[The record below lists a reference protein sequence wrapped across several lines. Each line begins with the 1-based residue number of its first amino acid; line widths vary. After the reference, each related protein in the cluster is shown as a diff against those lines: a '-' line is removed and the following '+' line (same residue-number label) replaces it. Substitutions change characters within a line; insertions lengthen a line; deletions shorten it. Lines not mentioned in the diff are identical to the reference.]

1 MAAGARHHDKSW
13 KAQSRAGR
21 VSCNHITID
30 FQCAEPNAR
39 SRNIFTFHLY
49 SDPSAT
55 KTFRCRASHV
65 TARKW
70 IQNNRAFICYKL
82 DEKLGQSSGKARGM
96 CLISRLIASPN
107 IFRITLIVATLDKT
121 RWNCT
126 TMVVTKLG
134 CNDMSA
140 WPLLR
145 FVTALEESL
154 HVGAVIIED
163 VSIVGFW
170 EWLLAEP
177 PNVFNSVFHALPTDR
192 YPFSGRRKFCRIVPK
207 TFLRKM
213 KTDVLAKHQ
222 QHFEVVKRSCRTPGV
237 VTASDVQNETA
248 FWFQD
253 SPNFLPKRL
262 QPINVFRFGNVAVF
276 LFELQRVGWRR
287 DYD

>member
-1 MAAGARHHDKSW
+1 MLNLTREDE
-13 KAQSRAGR
+13 
-21 VSCNHITID
+21 IY
-30 FQCAEPNAR
+30 
-39 SRNIFTFHLY
+39 FTFDLY

-55 KTFRCRASHV
+55 NTFRCSASHV

-82 DEKLGQSSGKARGM
+82 DEKTRVEFWESARM

-107 IFRITLIVATLDKT
+107 IFRITLVVPTLDET
-121 RWNCT
+121 RWNRT

-140 WPLLR
+140 WSLLR

-154 HVGAVIIED
+154 HVCAVIIED

-177 PNVFNSVFHALPTDR
+177 PNVFNSIFHALSAGPVTH
-192 YPFSGRRKFCRIVPK
+192 SAGEGHFCRIVPK

-222 QHFEVVKRSCRTPGV
+222 EHFEVIKRSCWTPRV
-237 VTASDVQNETA
+237 VTASDVQN
-248 FWFQD
+248 
-253 SPNFLPKRL
+253 
-262 QPINVFRFGNVAVF
+262 GNCPLVLGFA
-276 LFELQRVGWRR
+276 
-287 DYD
+287 